1 MPFHPSQLRVNPG
14 DPEPLRHHRTDATL
28 GLGDR
33 ATALQK
39 LADLLPQLRELH
51 DRLYAQRTW
60 SLLVIL
66 QAMDA
71 AGKDGIVKHVLAGFN
86 QQSCHVS
93 AFGPPAGAELS
104 HTFLW
109 RCVAQLPARGQIGVF
124 NRSYYEEVLVPRVHP
139 DYIGPQRLPG
149 ACLAADPT
157 RAANAKHLA
166 AAKPIADGPKPA
178 APNPK
183 PKTRNAKL
191 DFPSREFWQGRFDDI
206 NAFERH
212 LVRNGTHVVKL
223 FLNLSPEEQKK
234 RFLVRINDPARNW
247 KFSPNDARD
256 RRNWQDYHQA
266 YNEMLSATST
276 PWAPWHILP
285 ADHKYVARL
294 AAGLTLQHELRA
306 LHPQF
311 PRLDPAAKHDLSRA
325 KALLEREK

>member
-14 DPEPLRHHRTDATL
+14 DPDPLRHHRTDATL
-28 GLGDR
+28 GFGSRD
-33 ATALQK
+33 TAQET
-39 LADLLPQLRELH
+39 LAELLPQLRELH
-51 DRLYAQRTW
+51 DRLFAQRTW

-86 QQSCHVS
+86 QQSCHVT

-109 RCVAQLPARGQIGVF
+109 RCVAALPARGQIGVF

-139 DYIGPQRLPG
+139 EFLGPQRLPG
-149 ACLAADPT
+149 SCETADPT
-157 RAANAKHLA
+157 SGGKARTHAAHAPSQRAPSLA
-166 AAKPIADGPKPA
+166 HSPRKV
-178 APNPK
+178 N
-183 PKTRNAKL
+183 L
-191 DFPSREFWQGRFDDI
+191 DFPSRAFWQGRFDDI

-212 LVRNGTHVVKL
+212 LVRNGVHVVKL
-223 FLNLSPEEQKK
+223 YLNLSLTEQKK
-234 RFLVRINDPARNW
+234 RFLLRINDPARNW
-247 KFSPNDARD
+247 KFSPNDVRD
-256 RRNWQDYHQA
+256 RHNWADYHQA
-266 YNEMLSATST
+266 YSEMLSATST

-294 AAGLTLQHELRA
+294 SSALILQHELRA

-311 PRLDPAAKHDLSRA
+311 PRLDPAAKMDLA
-325 KALLEREK
+325 KAKKLLEKEK